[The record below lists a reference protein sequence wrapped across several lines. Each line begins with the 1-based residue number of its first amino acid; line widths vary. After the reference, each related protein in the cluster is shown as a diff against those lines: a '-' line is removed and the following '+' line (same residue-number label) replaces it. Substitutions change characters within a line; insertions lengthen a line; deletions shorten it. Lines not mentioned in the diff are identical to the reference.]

1 MSIFDGNITLTQSAE
16 DMAKLSQVAS
26 EEMTKLIKCAPFY
39 TTTYSYTKYRDTSKD
54 TITKVMADI
63 KNKPSDMFRQ
73 VIFNPPYTT
82 VVWSDGSSTVVKASD
97 GEPFSPYYGICVAV
111 CKKLFESSNALS
123 NFVNEQIRINDA
135 RIARKNKKA
144 DKKSKKITERKDAEL
159 MKAEK
164 KE

>member
-1 MSIFDGNITLTQSAE
+1 MSVFDGSITLTQSAE
-16 DMAKLSQVAS
+16 DMAKL
-26 EEMTKLIKCAPFY
+26 IKHVHIPFY
-39 TTTYSYTKYRDTSKD
+39 TPYNIKYRDVAKD
-54 TITKVMADI
+54 IIAKVAADI

-82 VVWSDGSSTVVKASD
+82 VVWSDGTSTVVKASD

-159 MKAEK
+159 MKTEK